1 MGFVN
6 EVVKSDYAFPSGGVG
21 RSGYG
26 RECGN
31 EGYKQFANV
40 KVHYINWNRICL
52 FIFLLILLRTYF
64 FLTRKQ
70 NFQINVFMKW

>member
-1 MGFVN
+1 MGASVYSQGRGEEVIDQIRCGMGFVN
-6 EVVKSDYAFPSGGVG
+6 EVVKSDTTFPSGGVG

-40 KVHYINWNRICL
+40 KVHYVN
-52 FIFLLILLRTYF
+52 
-64 FLTRKQ
+64 
-70 NFQINVFMKW
+70 